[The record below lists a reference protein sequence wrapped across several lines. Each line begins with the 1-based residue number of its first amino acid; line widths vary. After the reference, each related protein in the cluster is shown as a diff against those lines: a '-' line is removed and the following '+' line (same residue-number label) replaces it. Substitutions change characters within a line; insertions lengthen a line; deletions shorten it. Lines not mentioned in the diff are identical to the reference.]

1 MTAISEKKITSDRNP
16 PCSVEAERGIIGAA
30 LLEYATVVPAAIGKY
45 NITAESFYTPSNRAI
60 WMAIESLNKKIRPID
75 LLTVTDELRQSGD
88 LESIGGQME
97 LTRIVDA
104 TPTAAHAEYYC
115 DIVRRKA
122 GLRNLITECRKLERE
137 AYDTEDA
144 DVLVCGAPERL
155 MSIIHT
161 PDSDKS
167 NEQLMSDSLQ
177 KWRDAT
183 DGKKPAI
190 GLETPWKAATFMTCG
205 LEVGITILAGRPSAG
220 KTTFEAQLSD
230 HIASRGTPIYRV
242 TLDSTRGELLE
253 RSICR
258 EAEISLPRMK
268 FGYGFH
274 KQHSDAASA
283 AIKIAQLPMFIDDK
297 VRDINQIMSR
307 TRAMKAKHGIGLLTV
322 DYIQLIRAPDM
333 GRSEW
338 DTVTRVT
345 HVSAMLKDL
354 SFSLGIPVLVLCQ
367 LSRAVEKEGREP
379 QLSDLRDSGAIEQD
393 ASKVI
398 FLYVDADKK
407 KEMDNRKPGATK
419 HKRPVIANL
428 MKHKNGET
436 GVLPMWLYP
445 PYFRFYPA
453 KVDTVQNRSFIDDDL
468 PLSAETDHKE
478 LKERPQ
484 YMPKEEQSTFG
495 QEDENDD
502 SRN

>member
-1 MTAISEKKITSDRNP
+1 MTSEKKNGPEKIP
-16 PCSVEAERGIIGAA
+16 PHSEEAERGVIGAA

-45 NITAESFYTPSNRAI
+45 AITAESFYLPTTRLI
-60 WMAIESLNKKIRPID
+60 WAAIESLNKKNRPID
-75 LLTVTDELRQSGD
+75 LLTVMDELRQTGD
-88 LESIGGQME
+88 SEKVGGQSALHRM
-97 LTRIVDA
+97 VDD

-122 GLRNLITECRKLERE
+122 GLRKLINECRRLEHE

-144 DVLVCGAPERL
+144 DVLVCGAPDRM

-161 PDSDKS
+161 PENDKS
-167 NEQLMSDSLQ
+167 NEQLMSESLQ

-190 GLETPWKAATFMTCG
+190 GLEMPWKGATFMTCG
-205 LEVGITILAGRPSAG
+205 LEVGVTILAGRPSAG
-220 KTTFEAQLSD
+220 KTTLEAQLSD
-230 HIASRGTPIYRV
+230 HIAGRGTPVYRV

-268 FGYGFH
+268 FGYGFY
-274 KQHSDAASA
+274 KQHTDATTA
-283 AIKIAQLPMFIDDK
+283 ALDIAKLPMYIDDG

-322 DYIQLIRAPDM
+322 DYIQLVRAPDM

-398 FLYVDADKK
+398 FLYVDPEKK
-407 KEMDNRKPGATK
+407 KEMDAKSPGATK
-419 HKRPVIANL
+419 HKRPVICNL

-445 PYFRFYPA
+445 PYFRFHPA
-453 KVDTVQNRSFIDDDL
+453 KSDPVQNRAFIDDDL
-468 PLSAETDHKE
+468 PLTMKTTEQE
-478 LKERPQ
+478 LRERPQ
-484 YMPKEEQSTFG
+484 YMPKEEQGTFDSRG
-495 QEDENDD
+495 NDD
-502 SRN
+502 ATHN

>member
-1 MTAISEKKITSDRNP
+1 MTEAKKREELRVPPHSE
-16 PCSVEAERGIIGAA
+16 EAERGVIGSAM
-30 LLEYATVVPAAIGKY
+30 LEYATVVPVAIGKFAL
-45 NITAESFYTPSNRAI
+45 TAESFYLPAHRII
-60 WMAIESLNKKIRPID
+60 WGAIEALQKKDRPID
-75 LLTVTDELRQSGD
+75 VLTVTDELRVGND
-88 LESIGGQME
+88 LEKAGGVSTIM
-97 LTRIVDA
+97 RMIDA

-122 GLRNLITECRKLERE
+122 GLRKLIGECRRLEHE
-137 AYDTEDA
+137 AYETEDA
-144 DVLVCGAPERL
+144 DVLVCGAPDRM

-161 PDSDKS
+161 PENDKS
-167 NEQLMSDSLQ
+167 NEQLMSESLQ

-205 LEVGITILAGRPSAG
+205 LEVGVTILAGRPSAG
-220 KTTFEAQLSD
+220 KTTLEAQLSD
-230 HIASRGTPIYRV
+230 YIAGRGTPVYRV

-274 KQHSDAASA
+274 KQHTDATTA
-283 AIKIAQLPMFIDDK
+283 AMDIAKLPMFIDDG

-322 DYIQLIRAPDM
+322 DYIQLVRAPDM
-333 GRSEW
+333 GRTEW

-398 FLYVDADKK
+398 FLYVDPEKK
-407 KEMDNRKPGATK
+407 KEMDTRSPGATK
-419 HKRPVIANL
+419 HKRPVICNL

-445 PYFRFYPA
+445 PYFRFHPA
-453 KVDTVQNRSFIDDDL
+453 KSDPVQNRAFIDDDL
-468 PLSAETDHKE
+468 PLTMKTTEQE
-478 LKERPQ
+478 LRERPQ
-484 YMPKEEQSTFG
+484 YMPKEEQGTFAG
-495 QEDENDD
+495 REDADD
-502 SRN
+502 GHN